1 MNEKNFELGTKQG
14 LSTPAPDSYTASASV
29 VRVSV
34 YGLPSLPTATA
45 GTFNSHGNGGSN
57 DFRLKPL
64 PHQTPAALHAFSRLP
79 WSVVRGRGHPC
90 PGCTCSMQVR
100 TYHSNPMPWTG
111 RPAKWWPGR
120 PAAASLL
127 PRATGARQGQP
138 SRQPDEP
145 SANPRPARTSLAH
158 ATAGSRRGLALAD
171 GQHERGTASSGALA
185 LAPAPACLPTSSRRL
200 TVKQRAPLCATGAR
214 RGKQR
219 KKLHARFPPPG
230 TRHPAPGTAG
240 TPPQLASLGYHPFR
254 GCRRGR
260 GGRVRARRVGQV
272 KAPRARAA
280 PTGVDV
286 RAGRQPPP
294 PLDPGCGQPCRVPNL
309 PAFTLPAHPSA
320 GAARHS
326 PVGSPPAAC
335 LPAWLAGS
343 HSATAKEPPPGAPV

>member
-1 MNEKNFELGTKQG
+1 MDGKAGKVVARPASRRVPSPPGHGCKARATEPAAGRTFRESQTCAHVLGTCHG
-14 LSTPAPDSYTASASV
+14 RISP
-29 VRVSV
+29 R
-34 YGLPSLPTATA
+34 A
-45 GTFNSHGNGGSN
+45 GT
-57 DFRLKPL
+57 
-64 PHQTPAALHAFSRLP
+64 
-79 WSVVRGRGHPC
+79 
-90 PGCTCSMQVR
+90 
-100 TYHSNPMPWTG
+100 
-111 RPAKWWPGR
+111 
-120 PAAASLL
+120 
-127 PRATGARQGQP
+127 
-138 SRQPDEP
+138 
-145 SANPRPARTSLAH
+145 
-158 ATAGSRRGLALAD
+158 SRR
-171 GQHERGTASSGALA
+171 ERGTASSCA